1 MDDILDKFRH
11 LQTEMEL
18 LFDDFFRV
26 RHPFAL
32 SVEKKWRPPVD
43 VYETEAEVVL
53 VAELAGVSR
62 EEVNIDAAEEA
73 VYLSGTRK
81 EAERVSKKHYHSM
94 EIRFGP
100 FEKLIRL
107 PAKVNIE
114 KMEITLENGL
124 LEVRF
129 PKVGKPKEVIVEID

>member
-32 SVEKKWRPPVD
+32 SVEKKWRPLVD

-81 EAERVSKKHYHSM
+81 EVSGFRKSTT
-94 EIRFGP
+94 IPWRFDSD
-100 FEKLIRL
+100 RSR
-107 PAKVNIE
+107 N
-114 KMEITLENGL
+114 
-124 LEVRF
+124 
-129 PKVGKPKEVIVEID
+129 